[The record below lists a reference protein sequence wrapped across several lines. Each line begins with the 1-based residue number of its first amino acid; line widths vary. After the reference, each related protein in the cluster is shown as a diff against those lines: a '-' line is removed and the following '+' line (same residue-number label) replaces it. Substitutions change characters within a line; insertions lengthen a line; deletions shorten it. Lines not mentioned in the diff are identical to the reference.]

1 MSMSIVAQLAEARK
15 RMGMTQAALAE
26 AAGLSRM
33 TVQRIESGDIDPRL
47 SSLLEMGRV
56 LGLEALAVP
65 SVLRPELEAFV
76 RAGGR
81 LLGQPAGAGAPPS
94 VVDAIGRQHDGTPG

>member
-1 MSMSIVAQLAEARK
+1 MSIVEQLTQARK
-15 RMGMTQAALAE
+15 SLGMTQAALAA

-47 SSLLEMGRV
+47 SSLLEIGRV
-56 LGLEALAVP
+56 LGLEVLAVP
-65 SVLRPELEAFV
+65 GALRPELEAFV

-94 VVDAIGRQHDGTPG
+94 VVDAIGRQHLGRTE

>member
-1 MSMSIVAQLAEARK
+1 MSIVHQMSQARK
-15 RMGMTQAALAE
+15 SSGLTQAALAE

-33 TVQRIESGDIDPRL
+33 TVQRIEGGEIDPRL

-56 LGLEALAVP
+56 LGLELLAVP
-65 SVLRPELEAFV
+65 ASLRPELEAFV

-81 LLGQPAGAGAPPS
+81 LLAQPAGAGAPPS
-94 VVDAIGRQHDGTPG
+94 VVDTIGRRHDGGGG

>member
-1 MSMSIVAQLAEARK
+1 MSIPPLLAQARK
-15 RMGMTQAALAE
+15 AADMTQAALAD

-47 SSLLEMGRV
+47 STLQEMARV
-56 LGLEALAVP
+56 LGLELMAVP
-65 SVLRPELEAFV
+65 AALRPELDAFV

-81 LLGQPAGAGAPPS
+81 MLAQPPGAGAPPS
-94 VVDAIGRQHDGTPG
+94 VVDAITRGQERP

>member
-1 MSMSIVAQLAEARK
+1 MSIPSLLAQARK
-15 RMGMTQAALAE
+15 SAGLTQAALAE

-47 SSLLEMGRV
+47 STLQEIGRV
-56 LGLEALAVP
+56 LGLELLAVP
-65 SVLRPELEAFV
+65 TALRPELDAFV

-81 LLGQPAGAGAPPS
+81 LLAQPAGAGAPPS
-94 VVDAIGRQHDGTPG
+94 VVDAIAGQHRQGG